1 MGGGLVNESS
11 SISARDKYAIT
22 GDSRR
27 DCPDGFSST
36 TGGPGWR
43 ESGMLLGSILLV
55 VAEIIVVRTWT
66 GPCQST
72 TRRAR
77 AHGTPDSGRRR
88 VFVRDESAPAP
99 SPTSTTTQPKPSQL
113 LSDFNVAMALN
124 LIRSAKSGCDWTNHE
139 LLAYDITVSSL
150 PPGD

>member
-1 MGGGLVNESS
+1 VNESS
-11 SISARDKYAIT
+11 PISARDKYAIT

-43 ESGMLLGSILLV
+43 ELGMLLGSILLV

-99 SPTSTTTQPKPSQL
+99 SQQGAQRRPQL
-113 LSDFNVAMALN
+113 NQNHPNCYRFFNVAMALN
-124 LIRSAKSGCDWTNHE
+124 LIRSAKTGCDWTDHE

-150 PPGD
+150 PPSD